1 MKYIIKYILRLFFYP
16 FKYII
21 PKNNTI
27 IISSNS
33 AYNYSGNAKYLFEY
47 LSINEEEFTQAS
59 KMFEHP
65 MMTKEYFINL
75 CDSFRS
81 PHIWKREGGD
91 WLLRESVFNSN

>member
-47 LSINEEEFTQAS
+47 LSIKQDLNVVWYTENTTI
-59 KMFEHP
+59 K
-65 MMTKEYFINL
+65 K
-75 CDSFRS
+75 
-81 PHIWKREGGD
+81 
-91 WLLRESVFNSN
+91 